1 MASWT
6 ETSIIDSEKF
16 PETRGKAV
24 LLMIFSLRGAT
35 APTQEQ
41 ALKTSRDLESLLPT
55 IAPEQVQA
63 TAPTQVQEPEH
74 ATLPVP
80 QLKLENG
87 HDLALI

>member
-6 ETSIIDSEKF
+6 ETSIIGSEKF
-16 PETRGKAV
+16 PETCGKAV
-24 LLMIFSLRGAT
+24 LLIFSLRGAI
-35 APTQEQ
+35 APTPEQ

-63 TAPTQVQEPEH
+63 IAPTQVQEPEY

-80 QLKLENG
+80 QLKLEKG
-87 HDLALI
+87 HDLTLI